1 MLLLYTHCSILIIP
15 LTQKITMSDNSTTS
29 PNLLPNNA
37 KHASRVPSNQL
48 PPSMLVT
55 ESDAITISL
64 VQVPN
69 ATVVADEFTVFTINV
84 TERRV
89 RMSVGAESEIIP
101 VDFGDQSPETW
112 VVMKR
117 YSSMRAFHK
126 KLRKSFLHTRGKVPD
141 GANPEEFKRPLPPFP
156 PTKWFG
162 NRAPQ
167 VVEHRRGALS
177 DYFSALLRWANVGQ
191 TADLRMR
198 LLREYLTFSDPEIAA
213 HRMFQGVQHGPKD
226 IPRSTASPRIL
237 RATAGESSKEGEV
250 KR

>member
-1 MLLLYTHCSILIIP
+1 
-15 LTQKITMSDNSTTS
+15 MSDSTTS

-48 PPSMLVT
+48 PPSLLLT
-55 ESDAITISL
+55 ESDAVAISFIH
-64 VQVPN
+64 VPT
-69 ATVVADEFTVFTINV
+69 ATVVADEFTVFSINV

-89 RMSVGAESEIIP
+89 RMSVGAESELVP
-101 VDFGDQSPETW
+101 VDFDTQQPETW

-117 YSSMRAFHK
+117 YSSVRGFHK
-126 KLRKSFLHTRGKVPD
+126 NLRKSFQHTRGKAPE
-141 GANPEEFKRPLPPFP
+141 GANPDEFKRPLPAFP

-162 NRAPQ
+162 NRSPQ
-167 VVEHRRGALS
+167 FVEQRRHGLS
-177 DYFSALLRWANVGQ
+177 IYFSELLRWANVGQ

-226 IPRSTASPRIL
+226 IPRSIASPRVS
-237 RATAGESSKEGEV
+237 RATAGESRKEAEV